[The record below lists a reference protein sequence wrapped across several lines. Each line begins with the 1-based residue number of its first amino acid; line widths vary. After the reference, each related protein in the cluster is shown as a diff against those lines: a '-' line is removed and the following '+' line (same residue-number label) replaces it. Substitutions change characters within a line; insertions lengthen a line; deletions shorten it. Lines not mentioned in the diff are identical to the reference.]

1 MKKNILFIIH
11 QVLLLSIFIH
21 FSFAQNETPISQKV
35 ARIDSFVTSLAR
47 HHLFNGSVLVAEQ
60 GKIIYKK
67 SAGYADF
74 GRGIPTTDTT
84 RFNLASLSKP
94 FTAIAVLQ
102 LIQKG
107 KLKLEDT
114 FISFF
119 PDFPYPTITVRHLL
133 TQTSGVPVVERYEEE
148 YIKAH
153 PTEIITNQR
162 AYEHLVALKK
172 PLNFTSGN
180 RWQYNNANYF
190 LLALLVEKVSQTPFA
205 AYMKKNIFT
214 PAGMKKTYIREV
226 GMANTPRYTLLNF
239 YSPTYHNVDSLNPA
253 EHYTYYHLGALIGPN
268 NIVSTLEDMWNFDN
282 AFAAGKLIPP
292 ALMEAAF
299 TPVTLNDGKPF
310 RMGSSTRSYGLG
322 WNVYTSK
329 TAPAD
334 TSIFHDGRIVGL
346 TTFMHRNLTKK
357 QTIIFYDNTD
367 NNPIQ
372 VMVSIS
378 NILNG
383 TPPLPIRLTKS
394 LAKRYGEV
402 LVTKGI
408 DAAACTFNELKNDST
423 NYYVDELEMNRL
435 GYDLLKAPFPN
446 HIELSLEVFK
456 INTFLYPKSGNTYD
470 SYAQA
475 LAQSGKK
482 EAAIAMYRKSIVL
495 SPNNEDGKRA
505 LKELLEQ
512 KE

>member
-1 MKKNILFIIH
+1 MIP
-11 QVLLLSIFIH
+11 QVLLFFLITHSC
-21 FSFAQNETPISQKV
+21 FAQNETATGQKI
-35 ARIDSFVTSLAR
+35 ARIDSFITSLAT
-47 HHLFNGSVLVAEQ
+47 HHLFNGSISVAEQ

-67 SAGYADF
+67 SVGYADF
-74 GRGIPTTDTT
+74 RRGIPNTDTT

-94 FTAIAVLQ
+94 FTAVAVLQ
-102 LIQKG
+102 LVQKE

-114 FISFF
+114 FVTYF
-119 PDFPYPTITVRHLL
+119 PDFPYPEITIKHLL
-133 TQTSGVPVVERYEEE
+133 TQTSGVPVVERYEDE
-148 YIKAH
+148 YVKAH
-153 PTEIITNQR
+153 PKEIISNQK
-162 AYEHLVALKK
+162 AYEDLVTLKK

-190 LLALLVEKVSQTPFA
+190 LLALLVEKVSQMPFA
-205 AYMKKNIFT
+205 AYMKKSIFV
-214 PAGMKKTYIREV
+214 PAGMKKTYIRET
-226 GMANTPRYTLLNF
+226 GMANTLRYTLLNF

-253 EHYTYYHLGALIGPN
+253 EHYTYYQLGALTGPN
-268 NIVSTLEDMWNFDN
+268 NMISTLEDLRYFDN
-282 AFAAGKLIPP
+282 AFAAEKLIPRV
-292 ALMEAAF
+292 LMEAAF

-329 TAPAD
+329 TSPTD
-334 TSIFHDGRIVGL
+334 TSIFHDGHIVGL
-346 TTFMHRNLTKK
+346 TTFLHRNLTKK

-383 TPPLPIRLTKS
+383 IPPLPIRLTKS
-394 LAKRYGEV
+394 LAKLYGEI

-408 DAAACTFNELKNDST
+408 DAAAGKFNELKNDST

-435 GYDLLKAPFPN
+435 GFDLLKAPLPN
-446 HIELSLEVFK
+446 HHELSLEVFK
-456 INTFLYPKSGNTYD
+456 INTLLYPKSGNTYD
-470 SYAQA
+470 SYAHA
-475 LAQSGKK
+475 LAKSGKK
-482 EAAIAMYRKSIVL
+482 EAAIAMYRKSILL
-495 SPNNEDGKRA
+495 SPTNEEGKRA

-512 KE
+512 RE